1 MQVKTFVLTMGAGI
15 AVGMLGALMLP
26 KNSEVY
32 RFTKNAADTVKS
44 EAEKVIDTISDN

>member
-1 MQVKTFVLTMGAGI
+1 MQVKSFLLTMGAGI

-32 RFTKNAADTVKS
+32 RFTKTAADTVKD
-44 EAEKVIDTISDN
+44 EAEKVLDSISGN